1 MMIIIIII
9 PIMTGA
15 LGTISGNAKA
25 WNGRLSLPDIFG
37 SAQCQPSLGLPIAES
52 VMSLSFGIV
61 AEA

>member
-1 MMIIIIII
+1 MI
-9 PIMTGA
+9 GA

-37 SAQCQPSLGLPIAES
+37 SAQLPIAES

-61 AEA
+61 AEAWLSPEKELERIT